1 MQGWKIFTHSLG
13 MVFNNL
19 VAALRIS
26 LVLYLINSVVGI
38 SFGRKYG
45 EVLKGMESG
54 YLFLAPQGFWG
65 AWLVTMLIGA
75 VTSLWIAVSWHR
87 YILLEENPGA
97 MLPPFNFD
105 RIIAYFGVSILIG
118 LVIAFVVMVVGM
130 VAGVILTGLVNL
142 QSGPVFQLLLQIMV
156 MGPVIY
162 VFYRISLPLPA
173 AALGKPVGMGESLRL
188 TKPASG
194 AIIQLMVFGLIA
206 AVILKLPSYFHP
218 DPSSL
223 LNLVYTHVV
232 GWFIMMASVS
242 ILTTLYGVYVENR
255 EL

>member
-19 VAALRIS
+19 GAALKIS

-38 SFGRKYG
+38 YFGSKYG
-45 EVLKGMESG
+45 DVLNGMESG

-65 AWLVTMLIGA
+65 AWFVTMLIGGI
-75 VTSLWIAVSWHR
+75 TSLWIAVSWHR
-87 YILLEENPGA
+87 YILLEENPGT
-97 MLPPFNFD
+97 MLPPFNFE
-105 RIIAYFGVSILIG
+105 RILAYFFTSILLG
-118 LVIAFVVMVVGM
+118 LIIAFVAMIVGM
-130 VAGVILTGLVNL
+130 ISGVILAGLVSL
-142 QSGPVFQLLLQIMV
+142 QNGPVLQLLLQIMV

-162 VFYRISLPLPA
+162 VFYRLSLSLPA
-173 AALGKPVGMGESLRL
+173 AALGQPVGIGESLKL

-194 AIIQLMVFGLIA
+194 AIIQLMVIGLIA
-206 AVILKLPSYFHP
+206 VGVLKLPSLFNS

-223 LNLVYTHVV
+223 LNLVYTHVI
-232 GWFIMMASVS
+232 GWFIMMGSISV
-242 ILTTLYGVYVENR
+242 LTTLYGVYAEKR